1 MKKIMK
7 IIGIILIV
15 IILMAALLFLYAAK
29 KPAVPK
35 NYETS
40 VKTGGEIEGTY
51 LAHGNFTVKY
61 TEQGALE
68 NYKKYEVYYPAELET
83 GSRKYRKVSNV
94 PA

>member
-35 NYETS
+35 NYETT

-51 LAHGNFTVKY
+51 LAHGSFTVKY

-68 NYKKYEVYYPAELET
+68 NYKKYEVYYLL
-83 GSRKYRKVSNV
+83 R
-94 PA
+94 